1 METDKIFKE
10 GMMNWNL
17 GNPKEAG
24 KNFEKVLSIDP
35 NHEESLVRLGNV
47 LGKIGKYQD
56 AITFYDKAL
65 KLNSKNLLALVNK
78 GLCFHYLKQYDDAIQ
93 CFDDVLEEKPKNT
106 TAIYNKISSLIKK
119 GEIKQGIDLLSE
131 LVKIDYSFKY
141 KAKFDIDF
149 QHIKTNNDF
158 QKIVA

>member
-1 METDKIFKE
+1 
-10 GMMNWNL
+10 
-17 GNPKEAG
+17 
-24 KNFEKVLSIDP
+24 V
-35 NHEESLVRLGNV
+35 
-47 LGKIGKYQD
+47 
-56 AITFYDKAL
+56 
-65 KLNSKNLLALVNK
+65 
-78 GLCFHYLKQYDDAIQ
+78 
-93 CFDDVLEEKPKNT
+93 
-106 TAIYNKISSLIKK
+106 KK